1 MENLRSVVVDR
12 LELPGRLATR
22 FDVVALSGDDVDEV
36 FALVTADR
44 VAVLG
49 TSRVAREMVRLRL
62 TSPFPS
68 THIGVRTR
76 GRLVQVWDAVQYP
89 GEPGPFADVYT
100 YPGLVPSSD
109 EEALEAAGW
118 RHLVRW
124 STGAVDD
131 PVTAQLRTA
140 RPTLDLA
147 GRDRLSRLG
156 FVEDRVLWV
165 MEAATEAERGLD
177 RTPPAGLAIHAGADP
192 RAVHEIFMTG
202 FAGTYGFVELSYD
215 DFVAS
220 RGGMPG
226 YDPSLWFLATV
237 DGRPIGAMT
246 VTRAAPERSAMHVS
260 ELAVLPG
267 HRCRGVATALLHAAF
282 EATRRDGMRLLYLF
296 ADSES
301 EDDAPTL
308 YASVG
313 FETVQATTQL
323 VRPLLGG

>member
-1 MENLRSVVVDR
+1 MENLRSLVVDR
-12 LELPGRLATR
+12 PELPGRLATR
-22 FDVVALSGDDVDEV
+22 FDLVALSGDDVDEV

-49 TSRVAREMVRLRL
+49 TSRLPREMARLRL

-68 THIGVRTR
+68 THIGVRND
-76 GRLVQVWDAVQYP
+76 GRLVQIWDAVLYP
-89 GEPGPFADVYT
+89 GEPGPFAEVDT
-100 YPGLVPSSD
+100 HPGLLQPSD

-118 RHLVRW
+118 QHLVRW
-124 STGAVDD
+124 TTGVVAD
-131 PVTAQLRTA
+131 PVTAHLRTA
-140 RPTLDLA
+140 RPTLDLT

-165 MEAATEAERGLD
+165 MEAATDAERGLD
-177 RTPPAGLAIHAGADP
+177 RPRPSGLAIHAGADP

-220 RGGMPG
+220 RGRIPG

-260 ELAVLPG
+260 ELAVLPE
-267 HRCRGVATALLHAAF
+267 HRGRGVATGLLHAAF
-282 EATRRDGMRLLYLF
+282 AATRRDGMRLLYLF

-301 EDDAPTL
+301 EDEAPTL

-323 VRPLLGG
+323 IRPVPDP

>member
-1 MENLRSVVVDR
+1 LVVHR
-12 LELPGRLATR
+12 PELPGHLATT
-22 FDVVALSGDDVDEV
+22 FDLVALSGEDVDEV
-36 FALVTADR
+36 FALLTADR

-49 TSRVAREMVRLRL
+49 TSRLPRDMVRLRL

-68 THIGVRTR
+68 THVGVRTH
-76 GRLVQVWDAVQYP
+76 GRLVQIWDAVLYP
-89 GEPGPFADVYT
+89 GEPGPLAEVDT
-100 YPGLVPSSD
+100 HPGLVTLSD
-109 EEALEAAGW
+109 QEALEAAGW
-118 RHLVRW
+118 QHLVRW
-124 STGAVDD
+124 TTGAVAD

-140 RPTLDLA
+140 RPTLDLT

-165 MEAATEAERGLD
+165 MEAAADAERG
-177 RTPPAGLAIHAGADP
+177 RGTRPPPGLAIHPGADP

-220 RGGMPG
+220 RSRIPG
-226 YDPSLWFLATV
+226 YDPALWFLATV
-237 DGRPIGAMT
+237 DGRLVGAMT

-260 ELAVLPG
+260 ELAVLPE
-267 HRCRGVATALLHAAF
+267 HRLRGVATALLHAAF

-301 EDDAPTL
+301 EDEAPTL

-323 VRPLLGG
+323 VRPLLEG